1 MGVGANL
8 VTIAR
13 VCQAA
18 DSASMTV
25 MDVRL
30 VAIDI
35 DGTLI
40 DSRGRIPEANITAVT
55 AALDAG
61 VQVVLVTGRSF
72 PFARKVVEALPATVT
87 LIASNG
93 AIERTL
99 DGHTVARRLLSRET
113 ARQVLEHTRE
123 FRDTT
128 ALLFDREAEGHVVAE
143 SMDWEHPHRRGYW
156 EGRRHWIGQVSPLE
170 DALTEDPI
178 QVMFNG
184 DVETMRVIHESLAG
198 LGPMAV
204 CRTEYERRDF
214 ALVDVTATTANKGY
228 ALAARAAVLG
238 IAPAQVMAI
247 GDNLNDVEMLEFAG
261 VPVIMG
267 NAVDG
272 LGGRGWHQTATHDD
286 AGVAEAI
293 WRFALTGSR
302 HTDHPIAR

>member
-1 MGVGANL
+1 
-8 VTIAR
+8 
-13 VCQAA
+13 
-18 DSASMTV
+18 

-30 VAIDI
+30 LAIDI

-40 DSRGRIPEANITAVT
+40 DSRGRIPNANIVAVE

-61 VQVVLVTGRSF
+61 IHVVLVTGRSF
-72 PFARKVVEALPATVT
+72 PFARAIVEVLPATVT

-99 DGHTVARRLLSRET
+99 DGHTVARRLLPRDT
-113 ARQVLEHTRE
+113 ARQVLGRTRA
-123 FRDTT
+123 FRDTS

-184 DVETMRVIHESLAG
+184 DVETMRAIHASLAG

-228 ALAARAAVLG
+228 ALAARAAELG
-238 IAPAQVMAI
+238 IAAAQVMAI
-247 GDNLNDVEMLEFAG
+247 GDNLNDVQMLEFAG
-261 VPVIMG
+261 VPVLMG
-267 NAVDG
+267 NAVEA
-272 LGGRGWHQTATHDD
+272 LSGRGWHRTATHDD

-293 WRFALTGSR
+293 WRLALNGDQEIDLAIDR
-302 HTDHPIAR
+302 